1 MPNQYNFRSDVT
13 TTQDIRYQAS
23 RIVKIPSENIFNE
36 EVPASFAF
44 DNDDTIELHFY
55 TIPENILILTTTI
68 GVVDGIIKS
77 HIVSYADDTYKNYIR
92 IDFTKLFVDKNLTLI
107 PGDYRMV
114 MNFFSN
120 EIGSYEDR
128 RLTIDDISADGTE
141 VELRFNNTANE
152 VFRKE
157 NLYLLKE
164 FVEPSFNK
172 TDAVGVAEK
181 IFVTG
186 VSLGEDGEGLTAN
199 NIRRNIEIN
208 NIQTTEATVDR
219 IDRINLTAIF
229 DTQLNDFVQELFN
242 YIREEIVIKGDDR
255 IQRDEYQQFIRDVV
269 KEKIINLRQT
279 VDSRIVIS

>member
-1 MPNQYNFRSDVT
+1 MPNQYNFRSDIT
-13 TTQDIRYQAS
+13 TVEDTRFQAS
-23 RIVKIPSENIFNE
+23 RIVNVPTEGIFAE
-36 EVPASFAF
+36 EIPASFGF
-44 DNDDTIELHFY
+44 DNEDTIEVHFY
-55 TIPENILILTTTI
+55 TSPENILILSTTI
-68 GVVDGIIKS
+68 GILDGIVKS
-77 HIVSYADDTYKNYIR
+77 HIVSYKDDTHKNYMR
-92 IDFTKLFVDKNLTLI
+92 IDFTKLFVDKNLILI

-114 MNFFSN
+114 INFFSD
-120 EIGSYEDR
+120 EIGSYDDR
-128 RLTIDDISADGTE
+128 RLTIDNISSDRTE
-141 VELRFNNTANE
+141 VELRFNNTVNE

-199 NIRRNIEIN
+199 NIRRNIEVN
-208 NIQTTEATVDR
+208 NIQTTEDTL
-219 IDRINLTAIF
+219 DRINRINLSTIF
-229 DTQLNDFVQELFN
+229 DTQLNDFIQELFK

-255 IQRDEYQQFIRDVV
+255 IQRDEYQQFIQKIVQ
-269 KEKIINLRQT
+269 EKIINLRQT

>member
-1 MPNQYNFRSDVT
+1 MPNQYNFRSDIT
-13 TTQDIRYQAS
+13 TVEDIRFQAS
-23 RIVKIPSENIFNE
+23 RIVNVPTEGIFAE
-36 EVPASFAF
+36 EIAASFGF
-44 DNDDTIELHFY
+44 DNEDTIEVHFY
-55 TIPENILILTTTI
+55 TIPENILILSTTI
-68 GVVDGIIKS
+68 RVFDGIIKS
-77 HIVSYADDTYKNYIR
+77 HIVSYKDDTYKNYIR
-92 IDFTKLFVDKNLTLI
+92 IDFTKLFTDKNLTLI

-114 MNFFSN
+114 INFFSD
-120 EIGSYEDR
+120 EIGSYDDR
-128 RLTIDDISADGTE
+128 RLTIDNISSDRTE
-141 VELRFNNTANE
+141 VELRFNNTVNE

-199 NIRRNIEIN
+199 NIRRNIEVN

-219 IDRINLTAIF
+219 IDRINLSTIF
-229 DTQLNDFVQELFN
+229 DTQLNDFIQELFK

-255 IQRDEYQQFIRDVV
+255 IQRDEYQQFIQKIVQD
-269 KEKIINLRQT
+269 KIINLRQT